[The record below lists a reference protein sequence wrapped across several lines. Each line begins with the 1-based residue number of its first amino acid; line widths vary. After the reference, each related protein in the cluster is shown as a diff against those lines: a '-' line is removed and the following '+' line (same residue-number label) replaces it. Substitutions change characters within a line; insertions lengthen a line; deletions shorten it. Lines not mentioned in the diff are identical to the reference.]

1 MCLGK
6 SRSIS
11 YLLKRNIWFK
21 MFIDQRLENLSVNRP
36 TLVSG
41 GKDHGRRR
49 IGIWIRRSTAACV
62 LSCSP
67 CHTILPGCAPV
78 SGGNSYSAADVAWPS
93 PPPQCV
99 PGIYSHRSHLR
110 HLTWD
115 STRRLRTDR
124 SWPVSC
130 VYAGWGSSVD
140 RTGTPVRH
148 TDRSRSHN
156 WQRTGS

>member
-21 MFIDQRLENLSVNRP
+21 MFIDQRLENLFVNRP

-99 PGIYSHRSHLR
+99 PGIYSPDKRRIVLKLLR
-110 HLTWD
+110 QDTVSQREWQDLFFGVHFVCLWD
-115 STRRLRTDR
+115 EKGASWRLMARKIDFTLNRT
-124 SWPVSC
+124 
-130 VYAGWGSSVD
+130 
-140 RTGTPVRH
+140 
-148 TDRSRSHN
+148 
-156 WQRTGS
+156 